1 METADGN
8 KIEESRVGS
17 LGDAELPPA
26 DSDITDKANKLLSFA
41 GLAASE
47 AEFVIET
54 ILNLPGNVSPGDDL
68 ERLVADLLKN

>member
-1 METADGN
+1 MELADGN
-8 KIEESRVGS
+8 KILESRVDS
-17 LGDAELPPA
+17 LGDPELPLA
-26 DSDITDKANKLLSFA
+26 DSDMTDKANKLLSFA

-54 ILNLPGNVSPGDDL
+54 ILNLPDNASPGDDL

>member
-1 METADGN
+1 MELADGN
-8 KIEESRVGS
+8 KILESRVGS
-17 LGDAELPPA
+17 LSDPELPLA
-26 DSDITDKANKLLSFA
+26 DSDMTDKANKLLSFA

>member
-1 METADGN
+1 MELADGN
-8 KIEESRVGS
+8 KILESGVDS
-17 LGDAELPPA
+17 LGDPELPLA
-26 DSDITDKANKLLSFA
+26 DSDMTDKANKLLSIA

-54 ILNLPGNVSPGDDL
+54 ILILPDNVSPGDDL